1 MNIYSNSIYQRM
13 PDESI
18 IESILNEGF
27 KAFYCLEEV
36 FMGQNKP
43 SGYIGIPM
51 VCFCDI
57 PLAYVARNNYGKCG
71 IAMSRKWGREHHLE
85 PVLYYPNDV
94 KCQSTKM
101 VQTAYTIF
109 TTDRK
114 RSDDYR
120 ILGYSKPITKPT
132 KIKGR
137 NSDNY
142 VEREWR
148 KVYANPAPLKWLTE
162 IEYNVYR
169 GPKGSPKQSVGHP
182 LKFKVDDIDFILV
195 DKKNASKLRQYIM
208 SLPSLCNSPKLLSD
222 DERYTL
228 LSKILIYEDLIH
240 NL

>member
-1 MNIYSNSIYQRM
+1 M

-101 VQTAYTIF
+101 VQTAYTVF

-120 ILGYSKPITKPT
+120 ILGYSKPITKHLADAALAHHNFVAAQLAGVEVEPV
-132 KIKGR
+132 KAHILGLGYVWQQQVELLVHRHDYCDFHWGIIDENGR
-137 NSDNY
+137 AIARPY
-142 VEREWR
+142 V
-148 KVYANPAPLKWLTE
+148 L
-162 IEYNVYR
+162 
-169 GPKGSPKQSVGHP
+169 
-182 LKFKVDDIDFILV
+182 
-195 DKKNASKLRQYIM
+195 
-208 SLPSLCNSPKLLSD
+208 
-222 DERYTL
+222 
-228 LSKILIYEDLIH
+228 
-240 NL
+240 